1 MKTQLPH
8 YSLLILCWALILLSG
23 CGKKNQDPA
32 PTTGIAGAVQVL
44 DQNSKN
50 MSKDGVTVT
59 VLNTTPLLT
68 ATTNDAG
75 EFIIGAV
82 PAGTYTL
89 VFAKPGL
96 STFVLRGAA
105 HPQAEVITKL
115 PETYTLVQE
124 PNVRVSALQATNLIA
139 RTGGGGPV
147 PAVEFKTTVTT
158 PQPEIRHSYVV
169 YFSTT
174 PDVSYLSATG
184 SITVYSGNSQAITAY
199 TSTWTMSRSDL
210 LEHGFSA
217 ASGTKAYAVAYG
229 VGLAGSLYTDLVTGN
244 KVDWTG
250 PNLTPSPVVSFTM
263 P

>member
-1 MKTQLPH
+1 MKTQPPH
-8 YSLLILCWALILLSG
+8 YWLFGFCWAVALLSG

-32 PTTGIAGAVQVL
+32 PTTGIAGTVQVL
-44 DQNSKN
+44 DQNSKGI
-50 MSKDGVTVT
+50 SKDGVTVT
-59 VLNTTPLLT
+59 VLNTTPVLT

-96 STFVLRGAA
+96 STFVLIGAA
-105 HPQAEVITKL
+105 HPQAEVITRL

-124 PNVRVSALQATNLIA
+124 PTVRASALQATNLTA

-147 PAVEFKTTVTT
+147 QAVEFKTTVTT
-158 PQPEIRHSYVV
+158 PQPELRHSYVL
-169 YFSTT
+169 YFGTT
-174 PDVSYLSATG
+174 PDVSYLTATG
-184 SITVYSGNSQAITAY
+184 SIALYSGSSQASTAY
-199 TSTWTMSRSDL
+199 LSTWTMSRSDL
-210 LEHGFSA
+210 LDRGFSA

-244 KVDWTG
+244 KVDWPG
-250 PNLTPSPVVSFTM
+250 SNLTPSPIVSFTM